1 MHIWID
7 LISRELLFVALLT
20 LLGLAPAAWLL
31 PDRFDSISRLALA
44 PVLGMCLGVCLTTT
58 TLYAFPAGDTG
69 WLVVVVA
76 AVSTVLALAKR
87 RRPWTLP
94 SRAGLAQIGLVV
106 VVLLASFDYPL
117 ASLHSVGPI
126 GGYRV
131 SDASGYVSE
140 IASAQHYSIHQ
151 IDKVHAY
158 VPDLATHAYALY
170 LQGTQQLDVA
180 PLQANVNGLI
190 GLGPSDTHTAFLI
203 AIILTGALGAFGT
216 VRAIARRPAW
226 TAVFGGC
233 LFAGPLFVELLMDG
247 SEAALAG
254 AALLAPVAAVGWY
267 GLCERRWRVL
277 VLFGLMVAGLQTV
290 YPLFAPALVLGG
302 AATIAARVVL
312 RRRGGGLSRASIWLA
327 VSQLAAVAILSA
339 ALTPVA
345 FLRNVNY
352 LVQLQAGT
360 IGLAG
365 LPVYQLP
372 VSVLP
377 GWLLQTRDFYGLVTA
392 SRASAAELV
401 TVVAIPILLLVVIV
415 LAARRHRA
423 AATMVALA
431 GAAML
436 LAEYTWV
443 SQNCSYCV
451 QRNLL
456 PTAALAPT
464 ALAIGLAALATWRRR
479 PAAVAAAVIGTV
491 ALVSIGHQAVLE
503 RQRLQGGAFVL
514 GPQLRRAAARIPPRS
529 GPVEMEG
536 FGESGLQAEME
547 LPQTY
552 DLLERSTGGA
562 VSLPTITN
570 DNNSLAYFDGPE
582 PLGPS
587 FAANYQYVMT
597 RLGAVATA
605 RATVARFGPYVLQR
619 RVGALDVSLLG
630 GVSVAD
636 AATDPRGNAWVGGPL
651 AFLVSGGH
659 APRPAWI
666 SLVLRATVPV
676 RVLAGRSVVSS
687 RSSGG
692 YLRVCLRT
700 AGAAPVRTAGLQL
713 SFAPV
718 PPPASSGYGPP
729 LPARGVRLTSMRVAA
744 ASCRHAP

>member
-1 MHIWID
+1 MHVWLD

-31 PDRFDSISRLALA
+31 PGRFDPISRLALA
-44 PVLGMCLGVCLTTT
+44 PVLGMCVGVCLTTT

-69 WLVVVVA
+69 WLVVIVA
-76 AVSTVLALAKR
+76 AVSTVLALTKR
-87 RRPWTLP
+87 RRSWTLP
-94 SRAGLAQIGLVV
+94 SRAGLGQIGLVV

-126 GGYRV
+126 GGYQI

-140 IASAQHYSIHQ
+140 IASAQRYSIHQ
-151 IDKVHAY
+151 IDKLHAY

-170 LQGTQQLDVA
+170 AQGTQQLDVA

-190 GLGPSDTHTAFLI
+190 GLGPSDTHTPFLI
-203 AIILTGALGAFGT
+203 AIILAGALGAFGT
-216 VRAIARRPAW
+216 VRAIACRPAW
-226 TAVFGGC
+226 TAVFAAW

-247 SEAALAG
+247 SEAALTG
-254 AALLAPVAAVGWY
+254 ATLLAPVAVVGWHA
-267 GLCERRWRVL
+267 LCERRWGVL
-277 VLFGLMVAGLQTV
+277 VAFGLMVAGLQTV
-290 YPLFAPALVLGG
+290 YPLFVPAVVLGG
-302 AATIAARVVL
+302 AATIAARVVA
-312 RRRGGGLSRASIWLA
+312 RRRGGRPSWASIRL
-327 VSQLAAVAILSA
+327 VISQLAAVAILSA

-352 LVQLQAGT
+352 LVQLQNGT

-372 VSVLP
+372 LSVLP

-401 TVVAIPILLLVVIV
+401 TVLAIPILLLVVIV

-431 GAAML
+431 AAAML

-443 SQNCSYCV
+443 NQGCSYCV

-456 PTAALAPT
+456 PAAALAPT
-464 ALAIGLAALATWRRR
+464 ALGIGLAALATWRRR
-479 PAAVAAAVIGTV
+479 SAGVAAAVIGTV
-491 ALVSIGHQAVLE
+491 ALVSIGHQGVIE
-503 RQRLQGGAFVL
+503 RQRLQQGAFVL

-536 FGESGLQAEME
+536 FGESGVQASME

-570 DNNSLAYFDGPE
+570 DNNSLAYFGGPE
-582 PLGPS
+582 PFGPS
-587 FAANYQYVMT
+587 FAADYRYVLT
-597 RLGAVATA
+597 RLGAVATT
-605 RATVARFGPYVLQR
+605 RVTVARFGPYILQR
-619 RVGALDVSLLG
+619 RVAALDVSLLG

-636 AATDPRGNAWVGGPL
+636 AASDPHGNAWVAGPL
-651 AFLVSGGH
+651 AFLVAGGQG
-659 APRPAWI
+659 PRPAWI
-666 SLVLRATVPV
+666 SVVLRATVPV
-676 RVLAGRSVVSS
+676 KVLAGRSVVSS

-700 AGAAPVRTAGLQL
+700 SGAAPVRTAGLQL

-718 PPPASSGYGPP
+718 PPPAASGYRQP
-729 LPARGVRLTSMRVAA
+729 LPARGVSLASMRVGT
-744 ASCRHAP
+744 ASCRHGR